1 MNRDV
6 FLSILALD
14 SYNRGYGANLNGLA
28 QSGGIGLAAIG
39 INSSVL
45 LDANG
50 QRLDEAAGFYR
61 IAYDVSN
68 VSGVLPGDRVISYR
82 GTSASPA

>member
-14 SYNRGYGANLNGLA
+14 SYNRGYGANLVIPGVSAGLGLA
-28 QSGGIGLAAIG
+28 TVLRQSNIFE
-39 INSSVL
+39 NSAEV
-45 LDANG
+45 
-50 QRLDEAAGFYR
+50 AAGFYA

-68 VSGVLPGDRVISYR
+68 VSGFLPGDRVMSYR
-82 GTSASPA
+82 GTSISPS